1 MLFIC
6 GPAPVMIVLICACWS
21 AVRFNLAYKCP
32 GPWCQPCGPAGGGV
46 AVLASSA
53 ALAIEMLVAA
63 ANSAPAASRVPAS
76 EMRID
81 FMFIAPDT
89 VEEDLRRY
97 PKPAKCKLVS
107 AAMQSTVKNCKF
119 NGQERCRR
127 PTVPEYEAANMIGSN
142 PPPTEAAAAREAR
155 VLLVD
160 DDRELCQMLTEYL
173 EAEHFDV
180 KSVHDGGDA
189 LAELRANAFEILIL
203 DVMLP
208 SVGGFDVL
216 RKLGASHATP
226 ILMLTARGDDVDRIV
241 GLELGA
247 DDYLSK
253 PFNPREL
260 VARIRAILRRASNR
274 AARGGA
280 PDELTVGPINLNT
293 GTHLVHVNATSV
305 PLTGAEFRVLE
316 LLMRSAGQVISRD
329 SMTEQALG
337 RKLAA
342 YDRSIDTHIS
352 NLRRKLDLPA
362 GKNPEIKNVR
372 GSGYTLTWA

>member
-1 MLFIC
+1 MTLPTP
-6 GPAPVMIVLICACWS
+6 PATD
-21 AVRFNLAYKCP
+21 
-32 GPWCQPCGPAGGGV
+32 
-46 AVLASSA
+46 SS
-53 ALAIEMLVAA
+53 
-63 ANSAPAASRVPAS
+63 
-76 EMRID
+76 
-81 FMFIAPDT
+81 
-89 VEEDLRRY
+89 
-97 PKPAKCKLVS
+97 
-107 AAMQSTVKNCKF
+107 Q
-119 NGQERCRR
+119 
-127 PTVPEYEAANMIGSN
+127 
-142 PPPTEAAAAREAR
+142 AREAR

-160 DDRELCQMLTEYL
+160 DDRELCQMLSEYL
-173 EAEHFDV
+173 DAEHFDV
-180 KSVHDGGDA
+180 KSVHDGGEA
-189 LAELRANAFEILIL
+189 LAELQRNEFEILIL

-216 RKLGASHATP
+216 RTLGASYETP

-274 AARGGA
+274 LSRSNV
-280 PDELTVGPINLNT
+280 PDELAVGPITLNT
-293 GTHLVHVNATSV
+293 GTHRVYVAGVLA

-316 LLMRSAGQVISRD
+316 LLMRAAGQVISRE

-337 RKLAA
+337 RKLVA

-352 NLRRKLDLPA
+352 NLRRKLDLEA

-372 GSGYTLTWA
+372 GSGYTLTWAHA

>member
-1 MLFIC
+1 M
-6 GPAPVMIVLICACWS
+6 
-21 AVRFNLAYKCP
+21 
-32 GPWCQPCGPAGGGV
+32 
-46 AVLASSA
+46 
-53 ALAIEMLVAA
+53 
-63 ANSAPAASRVPAS
+63 
-76 EMRID
+76 
-81 FMFIAPDT
+81 T
-89 VEEDLRRY
+89 V
-97 PKPAKCKLVS
+97 
-107 AAMQSTVKNCKF
+107 
-119 NGQERCRR
+119 
-127 PTVPEYEAANMIGSN
+127 SN
-142 PPPTEAAAAREAR
+142 PLSADSNATGRPR

-160 DDRELCQMLTEYL
+160 DDRELCQMLSEYL
-173 EAEHFDV
+173 DAEHFDV
-180 KSVHDGGDA
+180 KSVHDGSDA
-189 LAELRANAFEILIL
+189 LAELQADEFEIVIL

-208 SVGGFDVL
+208 RLSGLDVL
-216 RKLGASHATP
+216 RKLGASYSTP

-274 AARGGA
+274 SARGI
-280 PDELTVGPINLNT
+280 PDELTVGPITLNA
-293 GTHLVHVNATSV
+293 GTRHVHVFDKPVA
-305 PLTGAEFRVLE
+305 LTGAEFRVLE

-352 NLRRKLDLPA
+352 NLRRKLDLEI

-372 GSGYTLTWA
+372 GSGYTLTWAHA

>member
-1 MLFIC
+1 MTIL
-6 GPAPVMIVLICACWS
+6 
-21 AVRFNLAYKCP
+21 
-32 GPWCQPCGPAGGGV
+32 
-46 AVLASSA
+46 
-53 ALAIEMLVAA
+53 
-63 ANSAPAASRVPAS
+63 
-76 EMRID
+76 
-81 FMFIAPDT
+81 
-89 VEEDLRRY
+89 
-97 PKPAKCKLVS
+97 
-107 AAMQSTVKNCKF
+107 
-119 NGQERCRR
+119 
-127 PTVPEYEAANMIGSN
+127 N
-142 PPPTEAAAAREAR
+142 PPPTDPKPPREPR

-173 EAEHFDV
+173 NAEHFEV

-189 LAELRANAFEILIL
+189 LNELQAGDFEILIL

-208 SVGGFDVL
+208 NVGGFDVL
-216 RKLGASHATP
+216 RKLGASHTTP

-274 AARGGA
+274 AKGST
-280 PDELTVGPINLNT
+280 PDELAVGPITLHT
-293 GTHLVHVNATSV
+293 GTHRVHVNGIAV

-316 LLMRSAGQVISRD
+316 LLMRSAGQVISRET
-329 SMTEQALG
+329 MTEQALG
-337 RKLAA
+337 RKLVA

-362 GKNPEIKNVR
+362 GQNPEIKNVR
-372 GSGYTLTWA
+372 GAGYTLTWAHA

>member
-1 MLFIC
+1 MTLSN
-6 GPAPVMIVLICACWS
+6 PAPTD
-21 AVRFNLAYKCP
+21 P
-32 GPWCQPCGPAGGGV
+32 GQP
-46 AVLASSA
+46 
-53 ALAIEMLVAA
+53 
-63 ANSAPAASRVPAS
+63 
-76 EMRID
+76 
-81 FMFIAPDT
+81 
-89 VEEDLRRY
+89 
-97 PKPAKCKLVS
+97 
-107 AAMQSTVKNCKF
+107 
-119 NGQERCRR
+119 
-127 PTVPEYEAANMIGSN
+127 
-142 PPPTEAAAAREAR
+142 REAR

-160 DDRELCQMLTEYL
+160 DDRELCQMLAEYL
-173 EAEHFDV
+173 DAEHFDV

-189 LAELRANAFEILIL
+189 LEELRVNDYEILIL

-208 SVGGFDVL
+208 SVGGSDVL
-216 RKLGASHATP
+216 RKLGASYQTP

-260 VARIRAILRRASNR
+260 VARIRAILRRANHR
-274 AARGGA
+274 TGRGAAQ
-280 PDELTVGPINLNT
+280 DEATAGPITLNS
-293 GTHLVHVNATSV
+293 GTRQVHVAEKPV
-305 PLTGAEFRVLE
+305 ALTGAEFRVLE

-352 NLRRKLDLPA
+352 NLRRKLELET

-372 GSGYTLTWA
+372 GSGYTLTWSLSEYSA